1 MMGGKLAKYCV
12 EERESKR
19 ESEMGD
25 SAYAGKEQAKSTL
38 LDSIGWTSLSM
49 LDSTLG
55 HALPSALHIKY
66 CVQLDF
72 ILPATGATINL
83 ALRMG
88 M

>member
-1 MMGGKLAKYCV
+1 MIGELAKYYV
-12 EERESKR
+12 EERARRR

-25 SAYAGKEQAKSTL
+25 SADTGTERAKSTL

-72 ILPATGATINL
+72 ILPAMGATINL